1 MLKITKRTELMFA
14 QAVALAQSGRMKSH
28 IHASGRVLYVAN
40 MDNTILLRFTPDMD
54 FPQPISFF
62 ANDYES
68 PHIELSPEGMTFI
81 TTKNG
86 YTQRKTVGV
95 PKTSFQDV
103 EAIWNKHT
111 PVNTHAM
118 MIRKEISQLLD
129 SDLSHVEFHK
139 DKNTLVLV
147 QKNIY
152 TGARVEV
159 RDTQAA
165 NGLISVHSFPQD
177 FKPVGIR
184 THDLLALFTFVDT
197 LTFHPQ
203 EGKDWMFLR
212 DNTGLVSGILSTCL
226 YDELGYFAES
236 SNGEEA

>member
-40 MDNTILLRFTPDMD
+40 MDNTILLRFTPDME
-54 FPQPISFF
+54 FTQPISFF

-68 PHIELSPEGMTFI
+68 PHMELGPEGVTFI
-81 TTKNG
+81 TTKHG

-95 PKTSFQDV
+95 PKTTFQEVD
-103 EAIWNKHT
+103 AIWGKHT
-111 PVNTHAM
+111 NTSVHAIT
-118 MIRKEISQLLD
+118 IRKEIGQLLD
-129 SDLSHVEFHK
+129 SELSHVEFHK
-139 DKNTLVLV
+139 DKNTLALV

-159 RDTQAA
+159 RDTQSA
-165 NGLISVHSFPQD
+165 NGFISVHSFPPN

-184 THDLLALFTFVDT
+184 TADLLALFTFVDT
-197 LTFHPQ
+197 ITFHPQ
-203 EGKDWMFLR
+203 GGQNWMFLR
-212 DNTGLVSGILSTCL
+212 DNAGLVSGILSTCL

-236 SNGEEA
+236 STGEGN

>member
-40 MDNTILLRFTPDMD
+40 MDNTILMRFTPDMD

-68 PHIELSPEGMTFI
+68 PHIELSPEGLTFV
-81 TTKNG
+81 TSKNG
-86 YTQRKTVGV
+86 YTQRKTVGA

-103 EAIWNKHT
+103 EALWGKH
-111 PVNTHAM
+111 VNTSLYSL
-118 MIRKEISQLLD
+118 MIRKEIGQLLD
-129 SDLSHVEFHK
+129 SELSHVEFHK
-139 DKNTLVLV
+139 DKNTLALV

-159 RDTQAA
+159 RDAQSA
-165 NGLISVHSFPQD
+165 NGLISVHKFPPE
-177 FKPVGIR
+177 FKPIGIR
-184 THDLLALFTFVDT
+184 TSDLLALFTFVDT

-203 EGKDWMFLR
+203 DGKNWLFFR
-212 DNTGLVSGILSTCL
+212 DDSGLISGVLSTCL

-236 SNGEEA
+236 SETVEG